1 MTTKTTKKPTTDKS
15 NKKNFI
21 DDNDV
26 SIYKTKR
33 TITTSLFTASTRPQH
48 IQRMYELAA
57 PTPVLPIL
65 CNLDTSSEDSF
76 SVCPLS
82 FGHTRRQIKRKIDA
96 EIETRVVSEHRN
108 IDTFYLLSSCRAM
121 YRERES
127 ACFFLLLFIS
137 LCTCYFICVI

>member
-1 MTTKTTKKPTTDKS
+1 MQPKIEYNNENDDEKTTDKS

-96 EIETRVVSEHRN
+96 EIETRIVSVYRYRHILFIR
-108 IDTFYLLSSCRAM
+108 LSCRAM
-121 YRERES
+121 YRESKCE
-127 ACFFLLLFIS
+127 
-137 LCTCYFICVI
+137 